1 MKKTSVFSLFVLSNA
16 TCANYKF
23 VLRSSWII
31 ALQADPNPGE
41 ATLITKI
48 VPNTQIF
55 AHGLGLPP
63 CSVLTDN
70 QYVVVLSAHVD
81 SVWGCVSRGRPL
93 CCWDGSWKHCWAARS
108 PPTGKSMTK
117 KCLNIKKNK
126 ANKHTCSEKWNSP
139 AVIWGNDKWSFQ
151 KYNYTL

>member
-1 MKKTSVFSLFVLSNA
+1 MMKKTSVFSLFVLSNA

-31 ALQADPNPGE
+31 ALQADANPGE

-81 SVWGCVSRGRPL
+81 SV
-93 CCWDGSWKHCWAARS
+93 
-108 PPTGKSMTK
+108 
-117 KCLNIKKNK
+117 
-126 ANKHTCSEKWNSP
+126 
-139 AVIWGNDKWSFQ
+139 
-151 KYNYTL
+151 